1 VRQCLPLSDAVAP
14 PCHRLAHLQI
24 SRDST
29 LRESSRRLTFS
40 TRAMIPKE
48 WLKKIRAIEIR
59 TLRLVE
65 DLMAGQYHSVFKG
78 RGMDF
83 DEVREYQPGDEV
95 RRIDWNVTART
106 GIPHIKKYVEE
117 REMTVMLLID
127 ASASGETGSISQSKR
142 ELAAELAAVIA
153 FSAIRNNDRVGLLL
167 FTDGAERYLAPAKG
181 RKHVLR
187 LISEV
192 LTYAPASRGTN
203 LTSALHHINHAL
215 SRRAVIFLVSDFMDA
230 NFEQALKIT
239 GRHHDLIAM
248 PIVDAS
254 ELTLPDIGWINF
266 EDAETGEVV
275 EVNTGDPAARAAF
288 ERAATERVARLRR
301 TLRQS
306 GLDSIEVQNDQPY
319 LKSLM
324 SFFEN
329 RYRRLNPA

>member
-1 VRQCLPLSDAVAP
+1 
-14 PCHRLAHLQI
+14 
-24 SRDST
+24 
-29 LRESSRRLTFS
+29 
-40 TRAMIPKE
+40 MIPKE
-48 WLKKIRAIEIR
+48 WLAKIRAIELR
-59 TLRLVE
+59 TIRLVE

-106 GIPHIKKYVEE
+106 GVPHIKKYVEE

-127 ASASGETGSISQSKR
+127 ASASGGTGSVSQSKR

-153 FSAIRNNDRVGLLL
+153 FSAVRNNDKVGLLL
-167 FTDGAERYLAPAKG
+167 FTDGAEKHVLPGKG

-192 LTYAPASRGTN
+192 LSYEPASRGTN
-203 LTSALHHINHAL
+203 LTSALQHINRAL
-215 SRRAVIFLVSDFMDA
+215 SRRAVIFLISDFMDE
-230 NFEQALKIT
+230 NFERALKVT
-239 GRHHDLIAM
+239 GRHHDLIAV

-254 ELTLPDIGWINF
+254 ELSLPDVGWITF
-266 EDAETGEVV
+266 EDAETGEVM
-275 EVNTGDPAARAAF
+275 EIDTGDPRSRAEF
-288 ERAATERVARLRR
+288 ERAAQERMERLRR

-306 GLDSIEVQNDQPY
+306 GLDIIEVQTDRPY
-319 LKSLM
+319 IQSLM

-329 RYRRLNPA
+329 RYRRLNPV